1 MKVLLA
7 VAVLVLV
14 LVHVCGPTEAEEE
27 PTLQE
32 HFTNLQQHVKD
43 LGESFLEKAKAAIQ
57 KIQESTIATNAR
69 NWLNEQMEKLM
80 PKDS

>member
-14 LVHVCGPTEAEEE
+14 LVAHSEAEEE